1 MLPNVIHKISFHAL
15 EIMDNFAILQA
26 HKLIV
31 SLITQIQIY
40 AILKMEYRVLIMD
53 LDGISHMINNL

>member
-1 MLPNVIHKISFHAL
+1 MLPNVILKINVHAL
-15 EIMDNFAILQA
+15 EIMGKFAILQA

-40 AILKMEYRVLIMD
+40 VILKMEFHVLIMV